1 MFNELAALAAL
12 TPNERGDESPL
23 VPLAHE
29 LERQCSRVLTDP
41 RPDTNPDTLTL
52 KP

>member
-1 MFNELAALAAL
+1 MLNELAALAAL
-12 TPNERGDESPL
+12 TPDERGESPL

-29 LERQCSRVLTDP
+29 LERQCSRVPTDP
-41 RPDTNPDTLTL
+41 RPNTNPDTLTL